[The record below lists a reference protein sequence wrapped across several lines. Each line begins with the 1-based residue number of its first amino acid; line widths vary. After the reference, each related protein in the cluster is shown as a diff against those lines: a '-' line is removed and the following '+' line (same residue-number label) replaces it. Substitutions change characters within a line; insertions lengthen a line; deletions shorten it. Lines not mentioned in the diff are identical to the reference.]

1 MSIDVFLTQFVE
13 WAEHRD
19 DVHGVLLVGS
29 RARTETPADQWSDI
43 DLLLVVDHPDRYLR
57 DEHWLEAFG
66 RPILTLLEP
75 TPIGGTVERRI
86 LFETG
91 LDVDIAVFTL
101 AAFERAVD
109 HPDTAGVLARGNRV
123 LLDKLRL
130 AETTA
135 RALSVRRPTQTL
147 PDSHVLREHGAD
159 FWYHALWTAKKLA
172 RGELLMATRS
182 VDGYLKERLIAL
194 LGWHARARNPTVDIW
209 HEARFF
215 EQWADPRAL
224 DSMRDTYARYDKDD
238 VARALVATADTFE
251 LFERETTAALGF
263 GEPPG
268 RQDVRILI
276 NATLDGHSSATREGR
291 HSQTDR

>member
-1 MSIDVFLTQFVE
+1 VSIDGFLTQFVE

-43 DLLLVVDHPDRYLR
+43 DLVLVVENPDRYLR

-123 LLDKLRL
+123 LLDRVRL

-135 RALSVRRPTQTL
+135 RALSVARPTQRL
-147 PDSHVLREHGAD
+147 PDSQVLREHGAD

-209 HEARFF
+209 HDARFF

-224 DSMRDTYARYDKDD
+224 DSRRDAYARYDKED
-238 VARALVATADTFE
+238 VARALVATADIFE
-251 LFERETTAALGF
+251 LFERETTAALGL
-263 GEPPG
+263 GESP
-268 RQDVRILI
+268 RREDVRILI
-276 NATLDGHSSATREGR
+276 TATLEGHSSGTRDGR
-291 HSQTDR
+291 QDD